1 MSYPNELSFTHPHV
15 QRLRRLVGRR
25 SSRLEEQSFV
35 VEGVKTLTE
44 ALDANAGVLA
54 VFADA
59 DFVHP
64 VVARCESAGLVVHR
78 LAPGVIERVAD
89 TVSPQPIM
97 GVVEMPKTTLADLRT
112 PLRAGGFVLVC
123 VEIRDPGNA
132 GTVIRSA
139 EASGAVG
146 VVFTDDSV
154 EVTNPKTVRA
164 SAGALFH
171 VPVLSGV
178 SVVELAGALESWG
191 VRSFATEARSA
202 TKLMRRAR
210 AAIRDQAD
218 SLHDVP
224 RCATVGRQ
232 VLHRELSRLLADLQQ
247 APTAD
252 TTRLY
257 TPDDLPTLAGCA
269 IPDAAWTVLAL
280 GAERTPVRCISREAL
295 VAMAGDLAALRDAV
309 AERLSAAQ

>member
-202 TKLMRRAR
+202 TSTPLFDADLTGPTAIVMGNEAHGFSAEQRALF
-210 AAIRDQAD
+210 ANGLSIDM
-218 SLHDVP
+218 
-224 RCATVGRQ
+224 VGRIES
-232 VLHRELSRLLADLQQ
+232 LNLSMA
-247 APTAD
+247 A
-252 TTRLY
+252 
-257 TPDDLPTLAGCA
+257 TLVCFE
-269 IPDAAWTVLAL
+269 AA
-280 GAERTPVRCISREAL
+280 RQRRP
-295 VAMAGDLAALRDAV
+295 AV
-309 AERLSAAQ
+309 S